1 LTEPNIATVRLDPE
15 VLSELDRR
23 VQAGEFKTRSDGIK
37 SAINFYLKFKSE
49 EERGYVHLT
58 VPVGLGE
65 WAEEMLVDHG
75 RYSSL
80 QSLLESAL
88 NMGLKAMELELSEV
102 EELRRKRSENQLNRK
117 LMREGLKED

>member
-1 LTEPNIATVRLDPE
+1 MTEPNIATVRLDPE

-49 EERGYVHLT
+49 EERGYSHLT

-65 WAEEMLVDHG
+65 WAEEILVDHG